1 MASKYLM
8 KLTKEEFDQMFD
20 KIHHEAYADGF
31 KDGHLNGLAL
41 AMAYIYEHVTDLSVN
56 RDFQTH
62 LNFEHEVERMRRRI
76 SEDRI
81 KVIENIRKAYEKK
94 EKSDEKE

>member
-20 KIHHEAYADGF
+20 KIHKESYSDGF

-41 AMAYIYEHVTDLSVN
+41 AVAYIYEHVTDMCAN
-56 RDFQTH
+56 GDFQT
-62 LNFEHEVERMRRRI
+62 LSNFEYEVERMRRKI
-76 SEDRI
+76 SKDHI
-81 KVIENIRKAYEKK
+81 DAIENVRKAYEKK
-94 EKSDEKE
+94 E